1 MTTIENL
8 AGVPS
13 AEQLASLANELFP
26 DLTGSILT
34 PAVADTG
41 AVSVPEVNAPGYG
54 LPGANPE
61 VLSPVS
67 SYAPLAQSPEAHS
80 DPVIPPEVSSIGA
93 VPEVNTSQ
101 ANVPSAVPTGAP
113 VSAGS
118 YGNTPDVGSAA
129 GGYEFDWEHPFAYGG
144 SSTDPYLQT
153 VESAAAPEAVFS
165 AQRSDVPTVSETNS
179 AGYAP
184 VVMSQSQA
192 AEGGKKIDAP
202 TSLGGDSVAK
212 DKGGD
217 APYSSRDE
225 SIRIGSKTLAQIRSD
240 FPILSEKINGNPLVW
255 LDNGATTQRP
265 QAVIDR
271 LKYYYEH
278 ENSNV
283 HRGAHSLAAR
293 STDAYEN
300 ARDIVRD
307 FIGAPSSEEIIF
319 VRGTTEAINLVAN
332 AYVKPTLAPGD
343 EIIVS
348 ILEHHANIVPWQLV
362 AQETGAVI
370 KVIPCDET
378 GQLLMHE
385 YEKLFTER
393 TKFVSVTHVS
403 NVLGTV
409 TPVEE
414 LIATAHR
421 HGVRIL
427 IDGAQSV
434 AHIPVNVSAL
444 DADFFVFSGHK
455 IFAPTGIGV
464 VYGKKELLEAAR
476 PYHGGG
482 NMIADVT
489 FERTIYNPA
498 PNKFE
503 AGTGSIA
510 DAVGLGAALT
520 YLSQIG
526 MPCVYRWEHEL
537 LQYALKEMKTVKGL
551 HLVGTALNK
560 ASALAFKLDGYSDE
574 EVGKRLDAYGIAV
587 RTGHHCAQPVL
598 RHFGLESTVRP
609 TLAIYNSPDDIDA
622 LVKVLKTFA

>member
-1 MTTIENL
+1 MTIIK
-8 AGVPS
+8 S
-13 AEQLASLANELFP
+13 AEEPAGIPTAAELSALANELFP
-26 DLTGSILT
+26 D
-34 PAVADTG
+34 
-41 AVSVPEVNAPGYG
+41 
-54 LPGANPE
+54 
-61 VLSPVS
+61 
-67 SYAPLAQSPEAHS
+67 
-80 DPVIPPEVSSIGA
+80 
-93 VPEVNTSQ
+93 
-101 ANVPSAVPTGAP
+101 
-113 VSAGS
+113 
-118 YGNTPDVGSAA
+118 
-129 GGYEFDWEHPFAYGG
+129 FDWEHPFG
-144 SSTDPYLQT
+144 TNT
-153 VESAAAPEAVFS
+153 ESVSYSPSVLSQEQAEQGA
-165 AQRSDVPTVSETNS
+165 RRIDVPTSLNGDRIEKPEENRRS
-179 AGYAP
+179 G
-184 VVMSQSQA
+184 
-192 AEGGKKIDAP
+192 
-202 TSLGGDSVAK
+202 TSRNDSIV
-212 DKGGD
+212 
-217 APYSSRDE
+217 
-225 SIRIGSKTLAQIRSD
+225 IGSKTLAQIRSD
-240 FPILSEKINGNPLVW
+240 FPILSETINGNSLVW

-265 QAVIDR
+265 RAVIDR
-271 LKYYYEH
+271 LSYYYEH

-283 HRGAHSLAAR
+283 HRGAHTLAAR

-300 ARDIVRD
+300 TRETVRK
-307 FIGAPSSEEIIF
+307 FIGAPSANEIVF

-332 AYVKPTLAPGD
+332 AYVKPLLQPGD

-362 AQETGAVI
+362 AEETGAVI

-378 GQLLMHE
+378 GQLKIHE
-385 YEKLFTER
+385 YEKLFTKR

-414 LIATAHR
+414 LVAIAHR

-427 IDGAQSV
+427 IDGAQSI

-510 DAVGLGAALT
+510 DAVGLGAALE
-520 YLSQIG
+520 YLSDIG
-526 MPCVYRWEHEL
+526 MASVNQWEHEL
-537 LQYALKEMKTVKGL
+537 LQYAMQEMKTVKGL
-551 HLVGTALNK
+551 HLIGTAQNK
-560 ASALAFKLDGYSDE
+560 ASVLSFKLDGYSDE
-574 EVGKRLDAYGIAV
+574 EVGKRLNSYGIAV

-598 RHFGLESTVRP
+598 RFFGYESSVRP
-609 TLAIYNSPDDIDA
+609 TLALYNSPDDIDA
-622 LVKVLKTFA
+622 LVRVLKTFA

>member
-8 AGVPS
+8 AGVPD
-13 AEQLASLANELFP
+13 AGELTILANELFP
-26 DLTGSILT
+26 DLTESIFGIPET
-34 PAVADTG
+34 DMPVA
-41 AVSVPEVNAPGYG
+41 SVPEA
-54 LPGANPE
+54 
-61 VLSPVS
+61 SPSQAV
-67 SYAPLAQSPEAHS
+67 SYAATDEAA
-80 DPVIPPEVSSIGA
+80 DGVRAFGAIPSL
-93 VPEVNTSQ
+93 
-101 ANVPSAVPTGAP
+101 PSAEV
-113 VSAGS
+113 
-118 YGNTPDVGSAA
+118 
-129 GGYEFDWEHPFAYGG
+129 FDWEHPFAAGIGY
-144 SSTDPYLQT
+144 
-153 VESAAAPEAVFS
+153 APAVMS
-165 AQRSDVPTVSETNS
+165 QEQAKEQDRKIDVPTSV
-179 AGYAP
+179 
-184 VVMSQSQA
+184 
-192 AEGGKKIDAP
+192 
-202 TSLGGDSVAK
+202 GGDRVISTQK
-212 DKGGD
+212 ENER
-217 APYSSRDE
+217 STSRND
-225 SIRIGSKTLAQIRSD
+225 SIRIGSKTLAQIRDD
-240 FPILSEKINGNPLVW
+240 FPILKEQINGNPLVW

-265 QAVIDR
+265 QVVIDR
-271 LKYYYEH
+271 LSSYYEH

-283 HRGAHSLAAR
+283 HRGAHTLAAR
-293 STDAYEN
+293 STDAYEG

-307 FIGAPSSEEIIF
+307 FIGAPSSEEIVF

-332 AYVKPTLAPGD
+332 AYVKPLLAPGD

-362 AQETGAVI
+362 AQATGAVI

-378 GQLLMHE
+378 GQLLLHE
-385 YEKLFTER
+385 YEKLFTKR

-414 LIATAHR
+414 LIAIAHR

-464 VYGKKELLEAAR
+464 VYGKKELLEAAQ

-537 LQYALKEMKTVKGL
+537 LQYALQEMKNVKGI
-551 HLVGTALNK
+551 HLVGTAPNK

-598 RHFGLESTVRP
+598 RRFGYESTVRP
-609 TLAIYNSPDDIDA
+609 TIALYNSPDDIDA

>member
-1 MTTIENL
+1 MNTMTTIEQL

-13 AEQLASLANELFP
+13 ASELTAMANALFP
-26 DLTGSILT
+26 DLTEGIS
-34 PAVADTG
+34 
-41 AVSVPEVNAPGYG
+41 SVPEAGQAASAVQEKTPFQG
-54 LPGANPE
+54 
-61 VLSPVS
+61 
-67 SYAPLAQSPEAHS
+67 
-80 DPVIPPEVSSIGA
+80 SI
-93 VPEVNTSQ
+93 
-101 ANVPSAVPTGAP
+101 PSAE
-113 VSAGS
+113 
-118 YGNTPDVGSAA
+118 D
-129 GGYEFDWEHPFAYGG
+129 FDWEHPFAYGG
-144 SSTDPYLQT
+144 HASDPWLKT
-153 VESAAAPEAVFS
+153 VESVSAPEAELLPKTGSLPSLPEAPSVGYS
-165 AQRSDVPTVSETNS
+165 PTVL
-179 AGYAP
+179 
-184 VVMSQSQA
+184 SQA
-192 AEGGKKIDAP
+192 EAKKRDQKVDVP
-202 TSLGGDSVAK
+202 TSLGGDAVAPGTK
-212 DKGGD
+212 RQ
-217 APYSSRDE
+217 AVSSRND
-225 SIRIGSKTLAQIRSD
+225 SIRIGSKTLSQIRDD
-240 FPILSEKINGNPLVW
+240 FPILSEQINGHRLIW

-265 QAVIDR
+265 RAVIDR
-271 LKYYYEH
+271 LTQYYEH

-283 HRGAHSLAAR
+283 HRGAHTLAAR

-307 FIGAPSSEEIIF
+307 FIGAPSSEEVIF
-319 VRGTTEAINLVAN
+319 VRGTTEGINLVAN

-348 ILEHHANIVPWQLV
+348 ILEHHANIVPWQLI
-362 AQETGAVI
+362 AQETGAVL

-378 GQLLMHE
+378 GQLLLHE
-385 YEKLFTER
+385 YERLFSAK
-393 TKFVSVTHVS
+393 TKFVAVTHVS

-414 LIATAHR
+414 LIAIAHR

-434 AHIPVNVSAL
+434 AHIPVNVAAL

-455 IFAPTGIGV
+455 IFAPTGIGAL
-464 VYGKKELLEAAR
+464 YGKKELLEMAR

-510 DAVGLGAALT
+510 DAVGLGAALN

-537 LQYALKEMKTVKGL
+537 LQYAMKEMSGVKGL
-551 HLVGTALNK
+551 HLIGTALNK
-560 ASALAFKLDGYSDE
+560 ASVLSFKLDGYSDE
-574 EVGKRLDAYGIAV
+574 EVGKRLDSYGIAV

-598 RHFGLESTVRP
+598 RRFGYEGSVRP
-609 TLAIYNSPDDIDA
+609 TLALYNSPDDIDA
-622 LVKVLKTFA
+622 LVRVLKTFA

>member
-1 MTTIENL
+1 MTTIEQL

-13 AEQLASLANELFP
+13 AAELDALANAWFP
-26 DLTGSILT
+26 DLTENVYGFT
-34 PAVADTG
+34 PEG
-41 AVSVPEVNAPGYG
+41 ASVPAVPEVNAADPLQGYG
-54 LPGANPE
+54 SAPAADVPGGYGIPAAD
-61 VLSPVS
+61 LSNG
-67 SYAPLAQSPEAHS
+67 Y
-80 DPVIPPEVSSIGA
+80 G
-93 VPEVNTSQ
+93 
-101 ANVPSAVPTGAP
+101 SAVPLEEAS
-113 VSAGS
+113 SAYGLSDPGTTQNIGS
-118 YGNTPDVGSAA
+118 SMPGKDIP
-129 GGYEFDWEHPFAYGG
+129 EFDWEHPFAYGG
-144 SSTDPYLQT
+144 DTTDPYFKG
-153 VESAAAPEAVFS
+153 VEEASAPEAGFS
-165 AQRSDVPTVSETNS
+165 AGRSDVPAVDNS
-179 AGYAP
+179 SSRGYAP
-184 VVMSQSQA
+184 VVLSQTQA
-192 AEGGKKIDAP
+192 QENGRKIDAP
-202 TSLGGDSVAK
+202 TSLGGDRTPRAAAD
-212 DKGGD
+212 DK
-217 APYSSRDE
+217 PYTTRDE

-240 FPILSEKINGNPLVW
+240 FPILNEKINGNKLVW

-271 LKYYYEH
+271 LSYYYEH

-283 HRGAHSLAAR
+283 HRGAHTLAAR
-293 STDAYEN
+293 STDAYEG

-307 FIGAPSSEEIIF
+307 FIGAPSSEEIVF

-332 AYVKPTLAPGD
+332 AYVKPQLQPGD

-362 AQETGAVI
+362 AQETGAII
-370 KVIPCDET
+370 KVIPCDES
-378 GQLLMHE
+378 GQLLLHE
-385 YEKLFTER
+385 YEKLFTKR

-409 TPVEE
+409 TPIEE
-414 LIATAHR
+414 LIAIAHR

-455 IFAPTGIGV
+455 VFAPTGIGV
-464 VYGKKELLEAAR
+464 VYGKKELLEAAK

-489 FERTIYNPA
+489 FERTIYNPI

-510 DAVGLGAALT
+510 DAVGLGAALS
-520 YLSQIG
+520 YLSEIG

-537 LQYALKEMKTVKGL
+537 LQYAMKEMKTVKGL
-551 HLVGTALNK
+551 HLIGTALNK
-560 ASALAFKLDGYSDE
+560 ASVLSFKLDGYADD

-598 RHFGLESTVRP
+598 RHFGYEGSVRP
-609 TLAIYNSPDDIDA
+609 TLALYNSPDDIDTM
-622 LVKVLKTFA
+622 VKVLKTFA